1 MSIEKIASSSVTEV
15 KVAPKTPEVKNPQIR
30 DDKPQIR
37 DAEVRISEEALKLQK
52 KEAEA
57 PINNAR
63 VQQIKKAIEEGSFK
77 IDPEKIAD
85 KMREEAA
92 DQMTRRLQQAYNV
105 KHTAREMAE
114 KGPLRG

>member
-1 MSIEKIASSSVTEV
+1 MGIEKISTPNVQQVQTQ
-15 KVAPKTPEVKNPQIR
+15 KVPEPKNPQNR
-30 DDKPQIR
+30 DDQPQIR
-37 DAEVRISEEALKLQK
+37 DAEIKISDEALRLQR

-57 PINNAR
+57 PIDNAK

-92 DQMTRRLQQAYNV
+92 DLMTRRLQQAYNV

>member
-1 MSIEKIASSSVTEV
+1 MSIEKIVSPTVQQVPPQKV
-15 KVAPKTPEVKNPQIR
+15 KPQNPQIR
-30 DDKPQIR
+30 DDHPQNR
-37 DAEVRISEEALKLQK
+37 DNEVKISDEAIKLQRQ
-52 KEAEA
+52 ESEA

-63 VQQIKKAIEEGSFK
+63 VQQIKKSIEEGAFK

-85 KMREEAA
+85 KMREEAV
-92 DQMTRRLQQAYNV
+92 DQITRRLQQAYNV